1 MNEQNNF
8 TPSELIYLFLDGEAD
23 NVQRTV
29 LFTAMASDSNLQE
42 EFHDATRIRAA
53 AQKQALAI
61 VPSALLT
68 QQVFAKAGFGT
79 AASVK
84 TAGFVSSSGGAGTIA
99 TLIGSFKGVVAP
111 LLAAAGAAVVTG

>member
-29 LFTAMASDSNLQE
+29 LFTAMANDSSLQE
-42 EFHDATRIRAA
+42 EFNDAMRIRTVT
-53 AQKQALAI
+53 QKQALAI

-68 QQVFAKAGFGT
+68 QQLFAKAGFGT
-79 AASVK
+79 AAASVK
-84 TAGFVSSSGGAGTIA
+84 TAGFISSSSGTGAIG
-99 TLIGSFKGVVAP
+99 TLI
-111 LLAAAGAAVVTG
+111 